1 MPPLEIALAVIRGTG
16 SVVWI
21 ERGTQPSLG
30 FWALPGGRIEPG
42 EDSLEAARREVLEET
57 ELVVTGGV
65 PLAVLTERFE
75 TADGAH
81 LYDVIVHVALFADP
95 GGEPVAADGV
105 TATRRSLEPPA
116 PALAP
121 DQRLATLAVAEDP
134 HLLIARIQVVGD
146 DLVILSW
153 DEQPTAI
160 R

>member
-42 EDSLEAARREVLEET
+42 EDPLEAARREVLEET
-57 ELVVTGGV
+57 ELVVTDGRR
-65 PLAVLTERFE
+65 LAVLTERFE

-81 LYDVIVHVALFADP
+81 LYDVIVHVALFDDP

-134 HLLIARIQVVGD
+134 HLLIARIQVVDD

-153 DEQPTAI
+153 DEQPSAI

>member
-1 MPPLEIALAVIRGTG
+1 MPPLEIALAVIRGTS

-30 FWALPGGRIEPG
+30 FLALPGGRIESN
-42 EDSLEAARREVLEET
+42 EDPLEAARREVLEET

-75 TADGAH
+75 TADGVH
-81 LYDVIVHVALFADP
+81 LYDVIVHVALFDDP

-105 TATRRSLEPPA
+105 TATRRSLEPPS

-121 DQRLATLAVAEDP
+121 DRRLATLNPGDAP
-134 HLLIARIQVVGD
+134 HLLIARIRVVGE
-146 DLVILSW
+146 DLEILSW
-153 DEQPTAI
+153 DKQPSAI

>member
-42 EDSLEAARREVLEET
+42 EDPLEAARREVLEET
-57 ELVVTGGV
+57 ELVVTDGRR
-65 PLAVLTERFE
+65 LAVLTERFE
-75 TADGAH
+75 TADGTH
-81 LYDVIVHVALFADP
+81 LYDVIVHVALFDDP

-121 DQRLATLAVAEDP
+121 DQRLATLAVADDP
-134 HLLIARIQVVGD
+134 HLLLARIQAVGD

-153 DEQPTAI
+153 DEQPSAI

>member
-30 FWALPGGRIEPG
+30 FWALPGGRLEPG
-42 EDSLEAARREVLEET
+42 EDPLEAARREVLEET
-57 ELVVTGGV
+57 ELVVTDGRR
-65 PLAVLTERFE
+65 LAVLTERFE
-75 TADGAH
+75 TADGTH
-81 LYDVIVHVALFADP
+81 LYDVIVHVALFDDP
-95 GGEPVAADGV
+95 GGEPIAADGV

-121 DQRLATLAVAEDP
+121 DQRLATLAVADSP

-153 DEQPTAI
+153 DEQPSGI

>member
-21 ERGTQPSLG
+21 KRGTQPSLG
-30 FWALPGGRIEPG
+30 FWGVPGGRIEPG
-42 EDSLEAARREVLEET
+42 EDPLEAARREVLEET

-121 DQRLATLAVAEDP
+121 DQRLATLAVADDP

>member
-1 MPPLEIALAVIRGTG
+1 MIRGTG

-42 EDSLEAARREVLEET
+42 EDPLEAARREVLEET
-57 ELVVTGGV
+57 ELVVTDGRR
-65 PLAVLTERFE
+65 LAVLTERFE
-75 TADGAH
+75 TADGTH
-81 LYDVIVHVALFADP
+81 LYDVIVHVALFDDP

-121 DQRLATLAVAEDP
+121 DQRLATLAVADDP
-134 HLLIARIQVVGD
+134 HLLLARIQAVGD

-153 DEQPTAI
+153 DEQPSAI

>member
-81 LYDVIVHVALFADP
+81 LYDVIVHVALFDDP

-121 DQRLATLAVAEDP
+121 DQRLATLAVGDDP

>member
-42 EDSLEAARREVLEET
+42 EDPLEAARREVHEET
-57 ELVVTGGV
+57 ELVVTGGA
-65 PLAVLTERFE
+65 PLAVLRERFE
-75 TADGAH
+75 SADGTH

-105 TATRRSLEPPA
+105 TATRRSHEPPA

-121 DQRLATLAVAEDP
+121 DQRLATLAASDSP
-134 HLLIARIQVVGD
+134 HLLLARIQVVGD
-146 DLVILSW
+146 DLRILSW
-153 DEQPTAI
+153 DEQPSPI

>member
-21 ERGTQPSLG
+21 KRGTQPSLG

-116 PALAP
+116 PALTP

>member
-1 MPPLEIALAVIRGTG
+1 MPPLEIALAVIRGTA

-42 EDSLEAARREVLEET
+42 EAPLEAARREVLEET
-57 ELVVTGGV
+57 ELVVAGGV

-75 TADGAH
+75 TADGVH
-81 LYDVIVHVALFADP
+81 LYDVIVHVALFDDP

-121 DQRLATLAVAEDP
+121 DQRLATLTPGDVP
-134 HLLIARIQVVGD
+134 HLLIARIRVVGE
-146 DLVILSW
+146 DLEILSW
-153 DEQPTAI
+153 DKQPSAI

>member
-121 DQRLATLAVAEDP
+121 DQRLATLAVADDP

>member
-30 FWALPGGRIEPG
+30 FWALPGGRIEPN
-42 EDSLEAARREVLEET
+42 EDPLEAARREVSEET

-75 TADGAH
+75 TADSTH
-81 LYDVIVHVALFADP
+81 LYDVIVHVTLFDDP
-95 GGEPVAADGV
+95 GGEAVAADGV
-105 TATRRSLEPPA
+105 TDTRRSLEPPS

-121 DQRLATLAVAEDP
+121 DQRLATLPAADAP
-134 HLLIARIQVVGD
+134 HLLIARIRVVGE
-146 DLVILSW
+146 DLEILSW
-153 DEQPTAI
+153 DKQPSAI

>member
-121 DQRLATLAVAEDP
+121 DQRLATLAVGDDP

>member
-21 ERGTQPSLG
+21 KRGTQPSLG

-121 DQRLATLAVAEDP
+121 DQRLATLAVADDP

>member
-21 ERGTQPSLG
+21 KRGTQPSLG

-42 EDSLEAARREVLEET
+42 EAPLEAARREVHEET
-57 ELVVTGGV
+57 ELVVTGGA

-75 TADGAH
+75 SADGTH
-81 LYDVIVHVALFADP
+81 LYDVIVHVALFDDP

-105 TATRRSLEPPA
+105 TDTRRSLEPPA

-121 DQRLATLAVAEDP
+121 DQRLATLTPGDVP
-134 HLLIARIQVVGD
+134 YLLIARIRVVGE
-146 DLVILSW
+146 DLEILSW
-153 DEQPTAI
+153 DEQPPAI
-160 R
+160 G

>member
-21 ERGTQPSLG
+21 KRGTQPSLG

-42 EDSLEAARREVLEET
+42 EDPLEAARREVLEET

-121 DQRLATLAVAEDP
+121 DQRLATLAVADDP

>member
-42 EDSLEAARREVLEET
+42 EDPLEAARREVLEET
-57 ELVVTGGV
+57 ELVVTDGRR
-65 PLAVLTERFE
+65 LAVLTERFE

-81 LYDVIVHVALFADP
+81 LYDVIVHVALFDDP
-95 GGEPVAADGV
+95 GGEPIAADGV

-134 HLLIARIQVVGD
+134 HLLIARIQVVDD

-153 DEQPTAI
+153 DEQPSAI

>member
-1 MPPLEIALAVIRGTG
+1 MPPLEIALAVIRGTA

-42 EDSLEAARREVLEET
+42 EDPLEAARREVLEET

-75 TADGAH
+75 TADGVH
-81 LYDVIVHVALFADP
+81 LYDVIVHVALFDDP
-95 GGEPVAADGV
+95 GGEAVAADGV
-105 TATRRSLEPPA
+105 TATRRSLEPPS

-121 DQRLATLAVAEDP
+121 DQRLATLTPADAP
-134 HLLIARIQVVGD
+134 HLLIARIRVVGE
-146 DLVILSW
+146 DLEILSW
-153 DEQPTAI
+153 DKQPPAI

>member
-30 FWALPGGRIEPG
+30 FWALPGGRIESN
-42 EDSLEAARREVLEET
+42 EDPLEAARREVLEET
-57 ELVVTGGV
+57 ELVVTGGM

-75 TADGAH
+75 TADGVH
-81 LYDVIVHVALFADP
+81 LYDVIVHVALFDDP

-105 TATRRSLEPPA
+105 TATRRSLEPPS

-121 DQRLATLAVAEDP
+121 DRRLATLNPGDAP
-134 HLLIARIQVVGD
+134 HLLIARIRVVGE
-146 DLVILSW
+146 DLEILSW
-153 DEQPTAI
+153 DEQPSSI

>member
-42 EDSLEAARREVLEET
+42 EDPLEAARREVLEET